1 MKEEILKKAR
11 RVFDI
16 EIGELLRLRD
26 CIDDNLARAVEI
38 ILSCEGKVITTGVGK
53 SGHIAQKIAST
64 LSSTGT
70 PAHFLHPSE
79 ALHGD
84 LGVIDQR
91 DVLLAVSNSG
101 ESPEVVSLIPY
112 VKLLKVPIIAI
123 TNREDSTLARYADV
137 HLFLNVKKEA
147 CPLELAPTSSSTA
160 SLVLGDAIAMVLLEL
175 RGFTKEDFAL
185 RHPAGSLGR
194 KLRVVRELYHTGE
207 EVPIVYED
215 TPMPDVIIEMTSKGF
230 GATAVIDKGGKL
242 VGIITDGDLRRF
254 VRRGGNFN
262 TSTAKDVMTKNPK
275 TVKSDELAAEAL
287 KKMEEHKITVL
298 IVIDDEGRPEGIIHM
313 HDILRAGVL

>member
-26 CIDDNLARAVEI
+26 CIDDNLVRAVEI
-38 ILSCEGKVITTGVGK
+38 ILSCEGKVITTGIGK

-84 LGVIDQR
+84 LGVIDHK

-313 HDILRAGVL
+313 HDILRAGAL

>member
-84 LGVIDQR
+84 LGVIDHK